1 MLKGVLIM
9 LAAGLILSTGGS
21 IIREIDEATGFQ
33 IVFWRSVSQSVLV
46 FLFLFFRD
54 YRSVLNT
61 FVGIGLPGMGASIC
75 LGLAFFGFV
84 FSITNTTVANTMFL
98 ISSVPFFTAVLA
110 WPLLKER
117 VAGVTWIA
125 ILVAL
130 TGVLVMVSQ
139 ALALGKLFGNVMGL
153 FCAISTA
160 FYIIFIRW
168 GATAGRQVEMIP
180 VVCLAGIVAAL
191 LAFSLEGGDIF
202 VSRNDFLW
210 SIAAGALQ
218 NGPGFMLFT
227 IAARYLPAAE
237 LALLGL
243 VEVIISPIW
252 VWLLYDEIP
261 ALFTL
266 VGGSLVLLAV
276 IGLSCWT
283 IWRTN
288 TT

>member
-54 YRSVLNT
+54 YRSVFNT

-98 ISSVPFFTAVLA
+98 ISSVPF
-110 WPLLKER
+110 KER

-168 GATAGRQVEMIP
+168 GAAAGRQVEMIP

-276 IGLSCWT
+276 IGLSSWT
-283 IWRTN
+283 IWRTKTN
-288 TT
+288 